1 MNTKMKNL
9 LLITLIAA
17 AFTGSKALAQ
27 NANQSS
33 SETEIQESPQSE
45 APPPQEIKIDEDEL
59 PGESVVPKTDTL
71 QSVINKKIRFTKRF
85 MVNVSAGS
93 VLDEPIVN
101 ANYFLF
107 RGTYHTN
114 EDYSFGFGFRSRFGN
129 RTDYSQQ
136 LYEGS
141 AQLEFDRAPAP
152 SSASFLSFGYTF
164 YYGKMSFAKNAVI
177 PATTS
182 MDADAGLQR
191 IGTADKPFVQAGVT
205 QSFYLTKSMAVGL
218 TYGLSL
224 AQSVDPTSVN
234 IRSTSPNPKES
245 DFSDKLQFNQFLS
258 ANLSFLL

>member
-9 LLITLIAA
+9 LILSLVAIGMTGTQ
-17 AFTGSKALAQ
+17 AFAETT
-27 NANQSS
+27 NSS
-33 SETEIQESPQSE
+33 TETEIQENVQSE
-45 APPPQEIKIDEDEL
+45 AAQPQEIKIDEDEL

-71 QSVINKKIRFTKRF
+71 QSVINKKIKFTKRF

-93 VLDEPIVN
+93 ILDEPIVN
-101 ANYFLF
+101 ANYFLV

-114 EDYSFGFGFRSRFGN
+114 EDFSFGVGFRSRYGD

-141 AQLEFDRAPAP
+141 AQLEFERAPAP
-152 SSASFLSFGYTF
+152 SSATFLSFGYTF

-191 IGTADKPFVQAGVT
+191 VGTADKPFIQSAVT
-205 QSFYLTKSMAVGL
+205 QSFYLTKSIAVGIS
-218 TYGLSL
+218 YGLSL

-234 IRSTSPNPKES
+234 IRSTSPVPRES
-245 DFSDKLQFNQFLS
+245 DFSDKLQFNQYLS

>member
-1 MNTKMKNL
+1 MKNL
-9 LLITLIAA
+9 LLLTIAA
-17 AFTGSKALAQ
+17 VAFTGTKAFA
-27 NANQSS
+27 QSS
-33 SETEIQESPQSE
+33 SNDTEIQENVQSE

-71 QSVINKKIRFTKRF
+71 QSVINKKIKFTKRF
-85 MVNVSAGS
+85 MINLSAGS

-101 ANYFLF
+101 ANYFLV

-114 EDYSFGFGFRSRFGN
+114 EDYSFGIGIRSRFGD

-141 AQLEFDRAPAP
+141 AQLEFERAPAP
-152 SSASFLSFGYTF
+152 TQATFLSFGYTF

-182 MDADAGLQR
+182 LDADAGLQR
-191 IGTADKPFVQAGVT
+191 IGTADKPFIQGAVT
-205 QSFYLTKSMAVGL
+205 QSFYLTKMIAVGIS
-218 TYGLSL
+218 YGLSL

-234 IRSTSPNPKES
+234 IRSTSPAPKES
-245 DFSDKLQFNQFLS
+245 DFSDKLQFNQYLS